1 MTQTPGPPPPYYP
14 PPVAY
19 APPARVEPVPGSQ
32 FGVAI
37 PSSTPVPSGMAV
49 GSLLVGIASILVS
62 FAVACLG
69 LAGSSA
75 GWGAWAGGAFA
86 VLSGLLGIG
95 GIVLGVLGRRQVRRA
110 AGLTGRGLATAGL
123 ICASIGLLFTL
134 VAGVGAVLL
143 SFAIPTQ

>member
-1 MTQTPGPPPPYYP
+1 MTLTPGPPPNYP

-19 APPARVEPVPGSQ
+19 PPPTRVEAVPGSP

-49 GSLLVGIASILVS
+49 GSLPVGIASILVS

-69 LAGSSA
+69 LAGGSA

-86 VLSGLLGIG
+86 ILSGLLGIG
-95 GIVLGVLGRRQVRRA
+95 GVVLGVLGRRQVRRA
-110 AGLTGRGLATAGL
+110 SALTGKGVATAGL
-123 ICASIGLLFTL
+123 VCGSVGILLT
-134 VAGVGAVLL
+134 VIAGVGAVLL
-143 SFAIPTQ
+143 TFANPSG